1 MMTCCPVGPAIDA
14 ATQFAG
20 DLEPWVISR
29 PDGSRELDLIIPGL
43 CSPESITLIE
53 SALETLPGL
62 ASARVNFTGK
72 RVVATWNDPSFNP
85 VDIGEKLNGLGFV
98 SRPFDPSHSGL
109 KADDAQSRQLLRA
122 VAVSGFA
129 AANIMLLSVSV
140 WSGAEGSTRDLFHWI
155 SAGIALPT
163 VAYAGRPFFRSAI
176 RALASGQFNMDVP
189 ISLAVCLAAL
199 MSLYETFN
207 HGEVAY
213 FDASVTLL
221 FFLLTGRYL
230 DHLMRARARS
240 SVSQLLSLSASSA
253 MIEEADGT
261 ARILATTALQ
271 PHMKMLVAAGER
283 LAADGVVIAGT
294 SEIDR
299 SLLTGESNP
308 ELMAKGA
315 VVHAGML
322 NLTGPLTVDVTAA
335 GQDTFLAEIIRLMAS
350 AEQSRSRFVQ
360 VADRLARIY
369 SPAVHILAATTLAGW
384 LLWTGGDWHISLM
397 TAIAVLIITCPCA
410 LGLAVP
416 AVQAVASGVLFR
428 NGVMIKD
435 GAALEKLSGVDTV
448 IFDKTGTLTLG
459 RPRLANGSSIAAS
472 NLAIA
477 AGLARSSRHPL
488 SRAVCEAAKSRGIVP
503 AIMEDVLEI
512 PGRGLSATFQGEPVR
527 LGSRQWC
534 GIEDNDGQGLP
545 EFVLM
550 RNSKATGIFAF
561 EDELRADA
569 AAVIAKLQSEGLRV
583 EILSGDREVAVRRA
597 AADLGIDRWQ
607 AGVTPQQKLA
617 YVEQLKAAGRKV
629 LMVGDGLNDAPA
641 LAAGLTSIAPASA
654 TDIGRTAADT
664 IFMGESLFPVLVARD
679 VAIATQRLSLQNFAL
694 AVGYNVLAVP
704 IAMLGFASPLIAAVA
719 MSTSSIIVIGN
730 SLRLGLFFRK
740 QAAVPAV
747 KPGQGAPEFPYL
759 ERRAA

>member
-14 ATQFAG
+14 VTLFAG
-20 DLEPWVISR
+20 DLEPWVSTR

-43 CSPESITLIE
+43 YSPESIPLIE
-53 SALETLPGL
+53 GALEALPGL

-72 RVVATWNDPSFNP
+72 RVVATWNDPSFSP
-85 VDIGEKLNGLGFV
+85 ADIAGKLNELGFI

-109 KADDAQSRQLLRA
+109 KADDAQSRLLLRA

-176 RALASGQFNMDVP
+176 RALSSGQFNMDVP

-240 SVSQLLSLSASSA
+240 AVSQLLSLSASSA
-253 MIEEADGT
+253 MIEDADGT
-261 ARILATTALQ
+261 SRIIAATALQ
-271 PHMKMLVAAGER
+271 PQMKMLVAAGER
-283 LAADGVVIAGT
+283 LAADGVIISGT

-299 SLLTGESNP
+299 SLLTGETNP
-308 ELMAKGA
+308 EVVTKGA
-315 VVHAGML
+315 TVHAGML
-322 NLTGPLTVDVTAA
+322 NLSGPLLVNVTAA

-350 AEQSRSRFVQ
+350 AEQSRSRYMQ
-360 VADRLARIY
+360 IADRLARIY

-384 LLWTGGDWHISLM
+384 LIWTGGDWHASLM

-416 AVQAVASGVLFR
+416 AVQTVASGVLFR

-435 GAALEKLSGVDTV
+435 GAALEKLSGIDTV

-459 RPRLANGSSIAAS
+459 RPRLTNSSSLAS
-472 NLAIA
+472 PDLALA
-477 AGLARSSRHPL
+477 AGLAQLSRHPL
-488 SRAVCEAAKSRGIVP
+488 SRAVCEAAKSRGVAP
-503 AIMEDVLEI
+503 VAVEDVQEI
-512 PGRGLSATFQGEPVR
+512 PGRGLSASHQGEPVH
-527 LGSRQWC
+527 LGSRRWC
-534 GIEDNDGQGLP
+534 GLQESDRQGLP
-545 EFVLM
+545 EFVLV
-550 RNSKATGIFAF
+550 RGENTPTFFTF
-561 EDELRADA
+561 EDELRPDA
-569 AAVIAKLQSEGLRV
+569 ASVITKLKAEGLRV
-583 EILSGDREVAVRRA
+583 EILSGDRKAPVSRA
-597 AADLGIDRWQ
+597 ASALGIECWQ
-607 AGVTPQQKLA
+607 ASVTPQQKLA
-617 YVEQLKAAGRKV
+617 YVQSLKDAGRKV

-641 LAAGLTSIAPASA
+641 LAAGHTSMAPSSA

-664 IFMGESLFPVLVARD
+664 IFMGESLIPLLVARD
-679 VAIATQRLSLQNFAL
+679 VAIATQRLSIQNFAL
-694 AVGYNVLAVP
+694 AVGYNCLAVP
-704 IAMLGFASPLIAAVA
+704 IAMLGFASPMIAAVA
-719 MSTSSIIVIGN
+719 MSTSSIIVIAN
-730 SLRLGLFFRK
+730 SLRLGLNFSK
-740 QAAVPAV
+740 QRTTVVIKRQPDS
-747 KPGQGAPEFPYL
+747 PEIPHF

>member
-14 ATQFAG
+14 VTLFAG
-20 DLEPWVISR
+20 DLEPWVTTR
-29 PDGSRELDLIIPGL
+29 PDGSCELDLIIPGI
-43 CSPESITLIE
+43 CSPESITVIE
-53 SALETLPGL
+53 GALERLPGL

-72 RVVATWNDPSFNP
+72 RVVAIWNDPSFKP
-85 VDIGEKLNGLGFV
+85 VDITEKLNELGFI

-109 KADDAQSRQLLRA
+109 KADDAQSRLLLRA
-122 VAVSGFA
+122 IAVSGFA

-176 RALASGQFNMDVP
+176 RALSSGQFNMDIP

-240 SVSQLLSLSASSA
+240 AVSQLLSLSASSA
-253 MIEEADGT
+253 MIEDVAG
-261 ARILATTALQ
+261 ASRIIAATALQ
-271 PHMKMLVAAGER
+271 PKMKMLVAAGER
-283 LAADGVVIAGT
+283 LAADGVVISGT

-308 ELMAKGA
+308 ELAVKGA
-315 VVHAGML
+315 IVHAGML

-350 AEQSRSRFVQ
+350 AEQSRSRYVQ
-360 VADRLARIY
+360 IADKLARIY
-369 SPAVHILAATTLAGW
+369 SPAVHILAASTLVGW
-384 LLWTGGDWHISLM
+384 LIWTGGDWHSSLM

-416 AVQAVASGVLFR
+416 AVQTVASGVLFR

-435 GAALEKLSGVDTV
+435 GAALEKLSEIDTV

-459 RPRLANGSSIAAS
+459 RPRLTNSPSLAIS
-472 NLAIA
+472 NLALA
-477 AGLARSSRHPL
+477 AGLARQSRHPL
-488 SRAVCEAAKSRGIVP
+488 SRAVCEAAKSRGIAP
-503 AIMEDVLEI
+503 AALDNIEEL
-512 PGRGLSATFQGEPVR
+512 PGNGLSGRFDGKLIR
-527 LGSRQWC
+527 LGSRRWC
-534 GIEDNDGQGLP
+534 GLQENGSQGLP
-545 EFVLM
+545 EFVLA
-550 RNSKATGIFAF
+550 RGGATPVIFTF
-561 EDELRADA
+561 EDELRPDA
-569 AAVIAKLQSEGLRV
+569 ASVIAKLREEGLRI
-583 EILSGDREVAVRRA
+583 EILSGDRETPVSRA
-597 AADLGIDRWQ
+597 ASALGIEFWQ

-617 YVEQLKAAGRKV
+617 YVQSLKEAGRKV
-629 LMVGDGLNDAPA
+629 LMIGDGLNDAPA
-641 LAAGLTSIAPASA
+641 LAAGHTSLAPSSA

-664 IFMGESLFPVLVARD
+664 IFMGESLMPLLVLRD
-679 VAIATQRLSLQNFAL
+679 VAIATQRLSIQNFTL
-694 AVGYNVLAVP
+694 AVGYNFLAVP

-719 MSTSSIIVIGN
+719 MSTSSIIVIAN
-730 SLRLGLFFRK
+730 SLRLGLSFSK
-740 QAAVPAV
+740 QKAMVVTKRQPDST
-747 KPGQGAPEFPYL
+747 GISHF

>member
-1 MMTCCPVGPAIDA
+1 MMTCCAVGPAIDA
-14 ATQFAG
+14 ATLFAG
-20 DLEPWVISR
+20 DLEPWVTTR
-29 PDGSRELDLIIPGL
+29 PDGSRELDLIIPGI
-43 CSPESITLIE
+43 CSPENIPVIE
-53 SALETLPGL
+53 DALERLPGL

-72 RVVATWNDPSFNP
+72 RVVAIWNDPSFKP
-85 VDIGEKLNGLGFV
+85 AGITEKLNELGFI

-176 RALASGQFNMDVP
+176 RALSSGQFNMDVP
-189 ISLAVCLAAL
+189 ISLAICLAAL

-240 SVSQLLSLSASSA
+240 AVSQLLSLSASSA
-253 MIEEADGT
+253 MIEDLGGAT
-261 ARILATTALQ
+261 RIIAATALQ
-271 PHMKMLVAAGER
+271 PQMKMLVAAGDR
-283 LAADGVVIAGT
+283 LAADGLVISGT

-299 SLLTGESNP
+299 SLLTGETNP
-308 ELMAKGA
+308 ELVAKGA
-315 VVHAGML
+315 TVHAGML
-322 NLTGPLTVDVTAA
+322 NLTGPLVVNVTAA

-350 AEQSRSRFVQ
+350 AEQSRSRYVQ
-360 VADRLARIY
+360 IADKLARIY
-369 SPAVHILAATTLAGW
+369 SPAVHILAASTLAGW
-384 LLWTGGDWHISLM
+384 LIWTGGDWHSSLM

-416 AVQAVASGVLFR
+416 AVQTVASGILFR
-428 NGVMIKD
+428 HGVMIKD

-459 RPRLANGSSIAAS
+459 RPRLINNSSLAS
-472 NLAIA
+472 LDLALA
-477 AGLARSSRHPL
+477 AGLARLSRHPL
-488 SRAVCEAAKSRGIVP
+488 SRAVCEAAKSRGIMP
-503 AIMEDVLEI
+503 ATVENVEEL
-512 PGRGLSATFQGEPVR
+512 PGNGLSGSFDGKLVR
-527 LGSRQWC
+527 LGSRRWC
-534 GIEDNDGQGLP
+534 GLQENGSQGLP
-545 EFVLM
+545 EFVLAQG
-550 RNSKATGIFAF
+550 RATPAFFTF
-561 EDELRADA
+561 EDELRPDA
-569 AAVIAKLQSEGLRV
+569 ASVITKFKAEGLRV
-583 EILSGDREVAVRRA
+583 EILSGDREAPVSRA
-597 AADLGIDRWQ
+597 ASALGIGYWQ

-617 YVEQLKAAGRKV
+617 YVQSLKEAGRKV

-641 LAAGLTSIAPASA
+641 LAAGHTSMAPSSA
-654 TDIGRTAADT
+654 TDIGRTAADS
-664 IFMGESLFPVLVARD
+664 IFMGESLMPLLVARD
-679 VAIATQRLSLQNFAL
+679 VAIATQRLTQQNFTL

-704 IAMLGFASPLIAAVA
+704 IAMLGFASPLVAAVA
-719 MSTSSIIVIGN
+719 MSTSSIIVIAN
-730 SLRLGLFFRK
+730 SLRLGLFFRRQEPMTAK
-740 QAAVPAV
+740 GLRLEMPDL
-747 KPGQGAPEFPYL
+747 PHL